1 MPPWICKHCNYQCRD
16 KHAMERH
23 LNRKYPCNSTNV
35 VTREITNVVTRE
47 NLLVIKQDD
56 VQEEDITQPEKL
68 KVNVF
73 MDLLFMVYACY
84 FP

>member
-1 MPPWICKHCNYQCRD
+1 MPLWICKHCNYQCRD
-16 KHAMERH
+16 KHTMERH
-23 LNRKYPCNSTNV
+23 LNRKYPCKSTNV
-35 VTREITNVVTRE
+35 ATRE